1 MAQRDMLAQRWCCI
15 QKSVFSGS
23 LARTVVHA
31 VHSMNSKRPGEGAW
45 PTTEAHPKFFGGNFL
60 PAAIADRRIG
70 LQPCVPSGRGWLV
83 GNLAYKTDRHSVL
96 PSFCTALV
104 PVQKKGH
111 APGTGTS
118 LYDISTAH
126 AYAAYD
132 RVGFAFSRST
142 ASCGSANCV
151 RDAPQP
157 QPHPQLSSPARAVS
171 DNGEGASIVKGS
183 KVEVGIASPFRSMDM
198 GCGS

>member
-1 MAQRDMLAQRWCCI
+1 MPATHTHTSRYALLGDITASVLWVQFKAAWGGRLAHD
-15 QKSVFSGS
+15 GG
-23 LARTVVHA
+23 
-31 VHSMNSKRPGEGAW
+31 P
-45 PTTEAHPKFFGGNFL
+45 PKILWGNFL

-96 PSFCTALV
+96 PSFCTALA

-111 APGTGTS
+111 APGAGTS

-157 QPHPQLSSPARAVS
+157 QPHPQLSSPGLAVS
-171 DNGEGASIVKGS
+171 DNDEGVSIVKGS
-183 KVEVGIASPFRSMDM
+183 NVEVGIASPFRGKGKS
-198 GCGS
+198 CGSCTSVVSLPRH

>member
-1 MAQRDMLAQRWCCI
+1 MRRGARGTLDEFKAAGGGRLAHDGRAPKI
-15 QKSVFSGS
+15 LSGN
-23 LARTVVHA
+23 LV
-31 VHSMNSKRPGEGAW
+31 
-45 PTTEAHPKFFGGNFL
+45 

-96 PSFCTALV
+96 PSFCTALA

-111 APGTGTS
+111 APGAGTS